1 MDEALRLKWQGRW
14 EELKGR
20 VREKWGQLTDN
31 DLETARGNLEQL
43 IGLIKERTGATA
55 QEIERELSR

>member
-20 VREKWGQLTDN
+20 VREKWGQLSDN

-43 IGLIKERTGATA
+43 IGLIKERTGATM

>member
-43 IGLIKERTGATA
+43 IGLIKERTGATV
-55 QEIERELSR
+55 QEIERELNR

>member
-43 IGLIKERTGATA
+43 IGLIKERTGASV

>member
-20 VREKWGQLTDN
+20 VREKWGQLSDN

-43 IGLIKERTGATA
+43 IGLIEERTGATM

>member
-20 VREKWGQLTDN
+20 VREKWGQLSDN
-31 DLETARGNLEQL
+31 DLETVRGNLEQL
-43 IGLIKERTGATA
+43 SGLIKERTGATM

>member
-20 VREKWGQLTDN
+20 IREKWGQLTDN
-31 DLETARGNLEQL
+31 DLEKARGNLEQL

>member
-31 DLETARGNLEQL
+31 DLDKAQGNLEQL